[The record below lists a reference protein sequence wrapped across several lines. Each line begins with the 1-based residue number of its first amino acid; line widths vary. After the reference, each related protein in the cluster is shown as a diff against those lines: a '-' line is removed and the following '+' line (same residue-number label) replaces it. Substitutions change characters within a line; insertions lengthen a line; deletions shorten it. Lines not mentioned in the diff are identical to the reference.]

1 MSSTRLKT
9 ALAALVLGGTAVLA
23 APAAAGATGTGA
35 PAAASTSASP
45 AESGTVGALA
55 DGYLYAYE
63 HIDRGGAY
71 CRWYGDDADWSTCSP
86 GGNMRNK
93 ASSLWNNGYPGS
105 YDDVA
110 LYWGTNYTGAP
121 ACLRN
126 GVYWNNLTGLH
137 FNRPGS
143 SGHGETINDNISS
156 HRWVNSC

>member
-23 APAAAGATGTGA
+23 APATAGATGKEVSA
-35 PAAASTSASP
+35 PAPA

-63 HIDRGGAY
+63 HINWGGAY

-93 ASSLWNNGYPGS
+93 ASSLWNNGHPGS
-105 YDDVA
+105 YDDVL
-110 LYWGTNYTGAP
+110 LYWDVNYGRAR
-121 ACLRN
+121 ACIPN
-126 GVYWNNLTGLH
+126 GVYWNNLTGLY
-137 FNRPGS
+137 FNDSGYG
-143 SGHGETINDNISS
+143 GHGQTLNDNISS
-156 HRWVNSC
+156 HKWVDSCPR